1 MFQKNRKLK
10 KTVSFLV
17 LLLALLLCLTAC
29 QTAPPEESETL
40 PQNSEVP
47 QSSETPNTTEPEGEG
62 NETETPPVSPEEPL
76 PKVKVFYS
84 DEPVKVMDKS
94 LYTNAFPYQTSYTAY
109 LPVIAEEES
118 RLGEGETLPVYYK
131 DSSLI
136 TAYSEE
142 EKNEFAKEFFSF
154 LPASVVGTKT
164 EDTSSGWMKYDF
176 SDTTLRIS
184 VGQISIDSH
193 PARAKWNGSPAE
205 WISKEME
212 KNEYLKAVLAR
223 WNITQPK
230 IVAEKIFDAFGEE
243 HSVSFSISQKQES
256 VTEQVKA
263 DLSKAVS
270 VSAYFDRNSE
280 KILVSIYAS
289 TWTPHAVL
297 AEVPV
302 LSYEDALKNLMSGNA
317 FGTPEFAPQ
326 TEESVLAC
334 RVVYNNRAM
343 NNAEIKDLGCV
354 YFPVYEFTILQSPGD
369 TGSPR
374 TAYYYVPACNVSA
387 ELVAE

>member
-1 MFQKNRKLK
+1 MFENFSKQA
-10 KTVSFLV
+10 FF

-29 QTAPPEESETL
+29 QTTSPEESETP
-40 PQNSEVP
+40 PQNSEAP

-62 NETETPPVSPEEPL
+62 NETETPPASPEEPL

-94 LYTNAFPYQTSYTAY
+94 LYINAFPYQISYTAY
-109 LPVIAEEES
+109 LPVTAEET
-118 RLGEGETLPVYYK
+118 RAGEGETLPVY
-131 DSSLI
+131 L
-136 TAYSEE
+136 AEQYSDLSDE
-142 EKNEFAKEFFSF
+142 EKSTLAEEYIAC
-154 LPASVVGTKT
+154 LPEGEIATKT
-164 EDTSSGWMKYDF
+164 EEPALYQLK
-176 SDTTLRIS
+176 DTTLS
-184 VGQISIDSH
+184 VSSPLRWTSVQIGAHTSRAERRDSLEE
-193 PARAKWNGSPAE
+193 WLAE
-205 WISKEME
+205 ELIA
-212 KNEYLKAVLAR
+212 NEYLKSAAALLEITEPQIFAR
-223 WNITQPK
+223 QIYD
-230 IVAEKIFDAFGEE
+230 VFGEKDTLE
-243 HSVSFSISQKQES
+243 LIVFQKESSFSKQIE
-256 VTEQVKA
+256 TEQKGY
-263 DLSKAVS
+263 LSIKVGENATDATRFS
-270 VSAYFDRNSE
+270 LAF
-280 KILVSIYAS
+280 SIER
-289 TWTPHAVL
+289 WTPHSVL

-334 RVVYNNRAM
+334 RVIYNNRAM

-354 YFPVYEFTILQSPGD
+354 YFPVYEFTILRSPGD